1 MRRVWG
7 EPPWRREAVPT
18 RALESSA
25 PEVAIIGGGLTG
37 VSAAYH
43 LATHGIRTVLLEAG
57 VIGDGA
63 SGRSGG
69 IVLEGTARGVLEGT
83 GACLPA
89 LERLIREEGIKC
101 DLRLQGCWEIAHDRK
116 NVRHPLPWNDE
127 GLPVHIVSTIAGGT
141 LDPMALVTGI
151 ARAATRAGAALHEHA
166 PVRRVITEDPPV
178 LELDGAV
185 IRPGGSVVVA
195 LNAWA
200 QSILPNIGQA
210 TSALTFACATE
221 PLDAATLDEI
231 GLGAGMPF
239 YTVDFPY
246 LWGRQLTDGRVV
258 FGSGLAF
265 GSPQELE
272 ALDIAAAGPRAAL
285 DRLEVRVRALN
296 RALEEVQF
304 SARWAGPVA
313 MADGLAP
320 FLGRLPDAPAVL
332 VAGGYAGHGVALAV
346 WAGEVLARA
355 IVENGPLPSWGAL
368 RRRE

>member
-1 MRRVWG
+1 MRRAWG
-7 EPPWRREAVPT
+7 EPPWRREAVPK

-25 PEVAIIGGGLTG
+25 PEVAVIGGGLTG

-43 LATHGIRTVLLEAG
+43 LAKRGVRTVLLEAG
-57 VIGDGA
+57 IIGDGA

-69 IVLEGTARGVLEGT
+69 IVLEGTALGVLEGT

-89 LERLIREEGIKC
+89 LESLVREESIECG
-101 DLRLQGCWEIAHDRK
+101 LRLQGCWEIAHHRE

-127 GLPVHIVSTIAGGT
+127 GLPVYIVSTVAGGT
-141 LDPMALVTGI
+141 LDPMALVTGL
-151 ARAATRAGAALHEHA
+151 ARAAVCAGATVHERM
-166 PVRRVITEDPPV
+166 PVRRVITENPPV

-185 IRPGGSVVVA
+185 IRPGSVVVA

-200 QSILPNIGQA
+200 QSMLPNLGA
-210 TSALTFACATE
+210 VTSALTFACATE
-221 PLDAATLDEI
+221 AHDTTALREI

-239 YTVDFPY
+239 YTVDLPY
-246 LWGRQLTDGRVV
+246 LWGRQLADGRMV

-272 ALDIAAAGPRAAL
+272 ALDIGAAEPRAVL
-285 DRLEVRVRALN
+285 DPLEARVRALN
-296 RALEEVQF
+296 PALGEVRF

-313 MADGLAP
+313 MTDGRSP
-320 FLGRLPDAPAVL
+320 FLGRLPDMPAVL

-346 WAGEVLARA
+346 WAGKVMARA
-355 IVENGPLPSWGAL
+355 IVKGGPLPPWGAL
-368 RRRE
+368 RSAR